1 MPSKIAALALTAG
14 LALPMSSVPDYTAID
29 QIPVVGQPF
38 VQAYNQL
45 PPQVRDAVRLPLPLT
60 APGQHHAVSAAEIQA
75 QLDRLVA
82 DVVGRHGGRV
92 AVSVGGFTAGDNSPV
107 PAFSTMKVPLSIAAL
122 RQDQSMYPDAEIAVT
137 RSDNPAAHRMFA
149 RVPAAGYERVI
160 QEAGSRTSTPVSA
173 RMSTLWTTSDQADFA
188 SGLRCVP
195 GHEPVLDMMGRIV
208 DYQHWGL
215 GRIEGA
221 RFKGGWYTYQGGH
234 LARQFGLIP
243 GPNGDIAVAITAHN
257 TKGYDGSFRV
267 LDELADGLAAM
278 RGDLPTARC

>member
-1 MPSKIAALALTAG
+1 
-14 LALPMSSVPDYTAID
+14 
-29 QIPVVGQPF
+29 
-38 VQAYNQL
+38 
-45 PPQVRDAVRLPLPLT
+45 
-60 APGQHHAVSAAEIQA
+60 
-75 QLDRLVA
+75 
-82 DVVGRHGGRV
+82 
-92 AVSVGGFTAGDNSPV
+92 
-107 PAFSTMKVPLSIAAL
+107 
-122 RQDQSMYPDAEIAVT
+122 MYPDAEIAVT

-160 QEAGSRTSTPVSA
+160 QEAGSRTSTPVTA
-173 RMSTLWTTSDQADFA
+173 RMSTLWTTSDQAEFA

-215 GRIEGA
+215 GRIGGA
-221 RFKGGWYTYQGGH
+221 RYKGGWYTYQGGH

-243 GPNGDIAVAITAHN
+243 GPNGDIAVAVTAHN
-257 TKGYDGSFRV
+257 TKGYEGSFRM